1 MGIPV
6 MVLGASGSGKSTSL
20 RNFKP
25 DEIGIFNVASK
36 PLPFR
41 GKGLLKVDK
50 ASYPLITKV
59 LRENKLRCYAIDDSQ
74 FLMVF
79 DEFNRAKEVGY
90 QKFTDFALNFYNLV
104 QTVINDTS
112 PDTVVYFLHHTD
124 LDDYGHIKAKTVG
137 KMIDNKLTLE
147 GMFSVVLLCGT
158 DGKEHWF
165 ETQSDGSNTAK
176 TPLEM
181 FPDARIPNDLKMV
194 DDTIREYWGLKPIG
208 GKSNGSNN
216 K

>member
-6 MVLGASGSGKSTSL
+6 MILGASGSGKSTSL
-20 RNFKP
+20 RNFHA

-41 GKGLLKVDK
+41 GDLKKVDK
-50 ASYPLITKV
+50 AGYALITKV
-59 LRENKLRCYAIDDSQ
+59 LKDNKLRCYAIDDSQ

-112 PDTVVYFLHHTD
+112 PDTVVYFLHHTEID
-124 LDDYGHIKAKTVG
+124 EFGHIKAKTVG

-165 ETQSDGSNTAK
+165 ETQSDGVNTAK
-176 TPLEM
+176 TPLDM
-181 FPDARIPNDLKMV
+181 FDKNRIDNDLRMV
-194 DDTIREYWGLKPIG
+194 DETIRNYWNLKPI
-208 GKSNGSNN
+208 KDV
-216 K
+216 